1 MRQKGS
7 KTNKLCWDVLI
18 KQGDIE
24 LHHKQYSTLR
34 QAGDDLGL
42 TYSQICELG
51 PNGRNKKKG
60 IRFKFYPDIH
70 ITKINLNNLSIVED
84 EDKDDEEILKQ

>member
-18 KQGDIE
+18 KHGDIE
-24 LHHKQYSTLR
+24 LHHKKYPTLKV
-34 QAGDDLGL
+34 AGDDLGL

-51 PNGRNKKKG
+51 PNGRSKKKS
-60 IRFKFYPDIH
+60 IRFKFYPDIQ
-70 ITKINLNNLSIVED
+70 ITKINLENLSIVED
-84 EDKDDEEILKQ
+84 ENKDEEILPQ